1 MNGRMLSTLRY
12 DGHGYCSPAAT
23 RVIRE
28 NPMEA
33 QGSPVNSKRPQ
44 LEALCR
50 IHRVRRLELFGSAAS
65 SRFDS
70 KRSDLD
76 FLVSFETMPPEEL
89 ADSYFGLL
97 ASLEDLFELP
107 IQLVT
112 ETSASKNPYFWESVE
127 RSKSVLY
134 GT

>member
-1 MNGRMLSTLRY
+1 M
-12 DGHGYCSPAAT
+12 DAT
-23 RVIRE
+23 R
-28 NPMEA
+28 
-33 QGSPVNSKRPQ
+33 SPVQSKRPQ
-44 LEALCR
+44 LEVLCR
-50 IHRVRRLELFGSAAS
+50 THRVRRLELFGSAAS
-65 SRFDS
+65 GHFNP

-76 FLVSFETMPPEEL
+76 FLVSFETMSPEEL

-97 ASLEDLFELP
+97 TSLEDLFDVP

-112 ETSASKNPYFWESVE
+112 ESSASKNPYFRESVE